1 MPHPWPECL
10 KSLAACLRVGGAPQ
24 RRGLF
29 GFVSFPVPLL
39 PEVRFL
45 DTNFELQWNPSKG
58 MEYTES
64 FEQFGWWNNSA
75 DVHAAEL
82 QNDLEQMA
90 KIADPENP
98 DKL

>member
-10 KSLAACLRVGGAPQ
+10 QSLAACLRDWGAPQ

-45 DTNFELQWNPSKG
+45 DTNFELQWNHLTNDVESLWPSVK
-58 MEYTES
+58 
-64 FEQFGWWNNSA
+64 
-75 DVHAAEL
+75 VCVAAAVRE
-82 QNDLEQMA
+82 A
-90 KIADPENP
+90 ICIG
-98 DKL
+98 